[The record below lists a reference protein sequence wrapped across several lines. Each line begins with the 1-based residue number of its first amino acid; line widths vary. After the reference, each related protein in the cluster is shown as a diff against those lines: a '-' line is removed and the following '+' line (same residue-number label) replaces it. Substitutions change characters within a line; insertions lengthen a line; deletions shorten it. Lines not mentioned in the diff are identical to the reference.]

1 MGGGSPARAQ
11 RMQRRRIQG
20 RFDGEPRP
28 VTLAG
33 TYLILGATGAVGAA
47 LARRLHARGAGLVLL
62 GRNADR
68 LAPLAVELGASSALL
83 DGAAPSAIAAAIER
97 VAGEGKLAGIAHCV
111 GSLLLKPARATSDD
125 EWAATIEANLTSA
138 FGVAKAVPQVVD
150 KGGSVVFVSSVAA
163 RLGLANHEAIAAA
176 KAGVEGL
183 ARAVAAGNLRRG
195 IRCNC
200 VAPALVASQ
209 MTAAMLARPG
219 MLEACNQRNPA
230 GRIGTPDDVAR
241 VVEFLL
247 DPAQSWLNGQVV
259 GIDGG
264 FGALQGS

>member
-1 MGGGSPARAQ
+1 MHRG
-11 RMQRRRIQG
+11 RIRSTRG
-20 RFDGEPRP
+20 GEPP
-28 VTLAG
+28 SVTLDG
-33 TYLILGATGAVGAA
+33 TYLILGATGAVGTV
-47 LARRLHARGAGLVLL
+47 LARRLHARGAALVLL
-62 GRNADR
+62 GRDADR
-68 LAPLAVELGASSALL
+68 LQPLAAELGARSAQLT
-83 DGAAPSAIAAAIER
+83 AATPSAFAAAIEAA
-97 VAGEGKLAGIAHCV
+97 AGDGKLAGIAHCV

-163 RLGLANHEAIAAA
+163 RLGLPNHEAIAAA

-183 ARAVAAGNLRRG
+183 ARAVAASNLRRG

-200 VAPALVASQ
+200 IAPALVESH

-219 MLEACNQRNPA
+219 MLEACRQRNPA
-230 GRIGTPDDVAR
+230 GRIGAPDDVAR
-241 VVEFLL
+241 VAEFLL
-247 DPAQSWLNGQVV
+247 DPAQSWLNGQVL